1 MKKSIVFILFLLFL
15 VTCCISGCGLITG
28 KIDVKDD
35 GYSLSREQ
43 EQMYQSAI
51 ITKSIECDSLKNIIL
66 EKDVELLV
74 LKEDSLECASN
85 FDKFVVQVNT
95 LKDSIEYLLNE
106 IDKLNKSKT
115 EPSWI
120 K

>member
-15 VTCCISGCGLITG
+15 VTCCISGCALITG
-28 KIDVKDD
+28 KI
-35 GYSLSREQ
+35 YSLSKEQ
-43 EQMYQSAI
+43 ERMYQDAI